1 MDGPIVSRV
10 FVITEARR
18 AIEAGK
24 PLHDACPWPPGTA
37 AGQAF
42 QLEFHAQQALQGAAR
57 GHEEVSNVQS

>member
-1 MDGPIVSRV
+1 MDGPIVSRAL
-10 FVITEARR
+10 VITQARR
-18 AIEAGK
+18 AVEAGK

-57 GHEEVSNVQS
+57 GREEVSHVQS